1 VWVAGR
7 GLQEIVPLCYQT
19 HKVKTL
25 MNKKNLMAQAND
37 SGNSLPV
44 KNLLAELVELSERE
58 LEQIIGGR
66 KDTGLPPDK
75 LQRIAFLKPDRLN

>member
-1 VWVAGR
+1 M
-7 GLQEIVPLCYQT
+7 QDYQ
-19 HKVKTL
+19 
-25 MNKKNLMAQAND
+25 KNLMAQAND

-58 LEQIIGGR
+58 FEQIIGGR